1 MRGTFRA
8 SEIVAKDRRPSVSV
22 RYDSLFRNLPSGN
35 IMGTDHLHMA
45 ATICVSRP
53 YWLENPPA
61 K

>member
-22 RYDSLFRNLPSGN
+22 RYDSRFRNLPSGN
-35 IMGTDHLHMA
+35 IMGTTDHLHMA

-53 YWLENPPA
+53 Y
-61 K
+61 